1 MRPKSLILLALA
13 LGCGLVASIGISQVL
28 DGNNRPTA
36 VETAPIYVALRN
48 INVGDPMTESMV
60 ALEEWPKDKV
70 PVGSLVKWEELE
82 GRRPRTNIYQGE
94 PILDGKLLAKGQTN
108 DPIQGVPA
116 GMRLKTISV
125 DARRSAAG
133 LLSPGDRVDVQIYVN
148 RSEAYGI
155 TAPVTRIFL
164 QNIRVYAVDQTIE
177 KSSDGE
183 DARSVAKTVS
193 LIVTPA
199 QANKITLAENMGEVS
214 LIPRH
219 PDDESVVDDSEQT
232 ADDLLNPSQANSRK
246 KEQLASAGNHEDE
259 ESGPLAGLRSLMEQA
274 MAASAEAAGAPAPA
288 APPFEMTII
297 YPTEVAH
304 IQFEGGR
311 PVNPE
316 NPMQTMTA
324 TAAAN
329 PLLPSQPVPAPAPA
343 PAPAAAPAADSDD
356 AAPATDGETPGDF
369 PIDFQVK

>member
-28 DGNNRPTA
+28 DSNGRSVA
-36 VETAPIYVALRN
+36 VETTPIYVALQN
-48 INVGDPMTESMV
+48 INVGDPLTDAMV

-70 PVGSLVKWEELE
+70 PVGAVTSWEDLE

-94 PILDGKLLAKGQTN
+94 AILDGKLLAKGQTN
-108 DPIQGVPA
+108 DPIQGVPD

-148 RSEAYGI
+148 RNEAYGI
-155 TAPVTRIFL
+155 TEPVTRIFL

-177 KSSDGE
+177 KSADGE
-183 DARSVAKTVS
+183 EARNVAKTVS

-219 PDDESVVDDSEQT
+219 PDDESVVDDAQVDAS
-232 ADDLLNPSQANSRK
+232 DVLDPSSANSRE
-246 KEQLASAGNHEDE
+246 KEQRIATDE
-259 ESGPLAGLRSLMEQA
+259 EGDGGPMGAIRDLMEQA
-274 MAASAEAAGAPAPA
+274 MAATAAATAEPVAQ
-288 APPFEMTII
+288 APPFEMEII
-297 YPTEVAH
+297 FPTEVTH
-304 IQFEGGR
+304 VQFEGGR
-311 PVNPE
+311 PLV
-316 NPMQTMTA
+316 
-324 TAAAN
+324 
-329 PLLPSQPVPAPAPA
+329 
-343 PAPAAAPAADSDD
+343 PAAAAQATTSVTPNPLIPAADEPSEEPEP
-356 AAPATDGETPGDF
+356 APTDEEPTPEDF
-369 PIDFQVK
+369 PIDFQTK